1 MAPGVALPPPGV
13 HLGIG
18 GLLPVPAF
26 AAAAAA
32 AGAPAASSLV
42 PTCFTCVNGMV
53 AADFLKDAA
62 EYKEV

>member
-1 MAPGVALPPPGV
+1 V